1 MTDSTWFYIF
11 ASLLL
16 VAVFGY
22 LVWRDWKDRR
32 GVEIDIDAD
41 EFQEALQDALDKSE
55 EREDER
61 LNWIASMAMAIVLVQ
76 KDVARIADKMDGSDN
91 VHYGTTG
98 DTTEDRKQSLYEEG
112 IQNILNYGMEQM
124 RNRGDVN

>member
-16 VAVFGY
+16 VAVLGY

-61 LNWIASMAMAIVLVQ
+61 LNWIASMAMAIVLMQ

>member
-22 LVWRDWKDRR
+22 LVWRDWKDRQ

-61 LNWIASMAMAIVLVQ
+61 LNWIASMAMAIVLMQ

-91 VHYGTTG
+91 VPYGTTG

-124 RNRGDVN
+124 RNRGDGT

>member
-22 LVWRDWKDRR
+22 LVWRDWKGRQ

-41 EFQEALQDALDKSE
+41 EFQVALQDALDKSE
-55 EREDER
+55 
-61 LNWIASMAMAIVLVQ
+61 
-76 KDVARIADKMDGSDN
+76 
-91 VHYGTTG
+91 
-98 DTTEDRKQSLYEEG
+98 
-112 IQNILNYGMEQM
+112 
-124 RNRGDVN
+124 